1 MDDFHVII
9 KVNLYVLPGKLSLIL
24 VILHHQSY
32 IHYYYLNHYIC
43 VLQIFAATVTAKFC
57 VVAECGA
64 CKYEN
69 PFNAVVVVTPEL
81 LIASASKVPSKYKCL
96 HCCDAAPKSKVSS
109 SSGTRL
115 EANSPPTT
123 ISSVDESPSLI
134 VPPRNVT
141 IPINSDS
148 PLTNNLSVIETAAPT
163 VTSLLYTNTTFNY

>member
-1 MDDFHVII
+1 MKCSIGDSTPSI
-9 KVNLYVLPGKLSLIL
+9 LYPLLLPVPL
-24 VILHHQSY
+24 
-32 IHYYYLNHYIC
+32 YLC
-43 VLQIFAATVTAKFC
+43 AADFAATDTVRFC

-96 HCCDAAPKSKVSS
+96 HCCDAEPKSKVSS

-123 ISSVDESPSLI
+123 ISSAVESPSLT

-148 PLTNNLSVIETAAPT
+148 PPTNNLSVTESAAPT
-163 VTSLLYTNTTFNY
+163 

>member
-1 MDDFHVII
+1 MLSCT
-9 KVNLYVLPGKLSLIL
+9 NLYVLPGVKCSIGDSTPSIL
-24 VILHHQSY
+24 YPLLLPVPL
-32 IHYYYLNHYIC
+32 YLC
-43 VLQIFAATVTAKFC
+43 AADFAATDTVRLC

-96 HCCDAAPKSKVSS
+96 HCCDAEPKSKVSS

-123 ISSVDESPSLI
+123 ISSAVESPSLT
-134 VPPRNVT
+134 VPPRKVT

-148 PLTNNLSVIETAAPT
+148 PPTNNQSVTESAAPT
-163 VTSLLYTNTTFNY
+163 